1 MAANR
6 PLLFSQTPI
15 AKRRFEGTTGMTP
28 MLVPLP
34 RASQRRAMRPF
45 ALILFIGLMHV
56 FGAAASAQT
65 ADRTIDEIKAETLA
79 RAQTGAYP
87 ALGIQPGDA
96 ADALGRIGT
105 RDPDEWAAAW
115 SAVAEGYMA
124 KARAASDPKEADAN
138 FLRAWR
144 LYYFG
149 QWPAPTSAGK
159 QAAYQRAVEAYL
171 EHARYFDPPL
181 EVVRIPFEGSEIVG
195 YLRLPANVPG
205 PVPLVLAISGLD
217 SRKETVAETYAAALP
232 EGIGFFAVD
241 SPGTGQAPLKASE
254 TAERIYSRVLD
265 YLASRPEIDKGRIV
279 VHGQSFGAYWAAKL
293 AHTEAK
299 RLAGAVTQSP
309 PIHRTFQPDFF
320 RGRMYTREYLFDLLP
335 ASLFVYGMKSAD
347 ELLAF
352 LPKMSL
358 QAQDWL
364 GKPAAP
370 ILVVGGT
377 KDTQVPI
384 DDLELLINSGSEPRE
399 AWINP
404 VGGHMG
410 RTASTWPDPVIF
422 RQVILP
428 WEVRQLGQKPS
439 N

>member
-1 MAANR
+1 METLR
-6 PLLFSQTPI
+6 
-15 AKRRFEGTTGMTP
+15 TGLST
-28 MLVPLP
+28 
-34 RASQRRAMRPF
+34 RRAVRGLS
-45 ALILFIGLMHV
+45 LILLAALVSLIGEAV
-56 FGAAASAQT
+56 SAQT

-87 ALGIQPGDA
+87 ALGIQPDDA
-96 ADALGRIGT
+96 RDALGRINT

-115 SAVAEGYMA
+115 SAVADAYMA
-124 KARAASDPKEADAN
+124 KAKAASDPKEADAN

-144 LYYFG
+144 LFYFG

-159 QAAYQRAVEAYL
+159 LAAYARAIDAYL
-171 EHARYFDPPL
+171 LHAKSFDPPL
-181 EVVRIPFEGSEIVG
+181 EIVRIPFEGSEIVG
-195 YLRLPANVPG
+195 YLRLPANAAR

-241 SPGTGQAPLKASE
+241 SPGTGQAPRKAGA
-254 TAERIYSRVLD
+254 TADQMYSRVLD
-265 YLASRPEIDKGRIV
+265 YLASRPEIDKNRIL

-299 RLAGAVTQSP
+299 RLVGAVTQSP
-309 PIHRTFQPDFF
+309 PIHRTFQADFF
-320 RGRMYTREYLFDLLP
+320 RSRMYTREYLFDFLP
-335 ASLFVYGMKSAD
+335 ASLFVYGLKSTD
-347 ELLAF
+347 ELLAV

-358 QAQDWL
+358 QAQEWL
-364 GKPAAP
+364 GKPTAP

-377 KDTQVPI
+377 RDTQIPI

-410 RTASTWPDPVIF
+410 RSASTWPDPVIF

-428 WEVRQLGQKPS
+428 WEVRQLNRKRID
-439 N
+439 